1 MRVSALRLL
10 VSLVGCAAIEI
21 STSDELIWYC
31 ASTSAAGGTATL
43 TLPEGAT
50 LALDHIKLNV
60 TNGATISIE
69 STGAGAT
76 IDAGLTTRIFDVI
89 GGTLNLYKIHL
100 ARGRGELFQSGFS
113 QARAAGC
120 VFVNG
125 AGAFSISHGSIYG
138 CLVGSPED
146 KMAAPL
152 CASQRDTAPCTI
164 VRADPRRLRL
174 LARS

>member
-1 MRVSALRLL
+1 M
-10 VSLVGCAAIEI
+10 
-21 STSDELIWYC
+21 
-31 ASTSAAGGTATL
+31 
-43 TLPEGAT
+43 
-50 LALDHIKLNV
+50 

-100 ARGRGELFQSGFS
+100 ARGRGELFQSGFF

-125 AGAFSISHGSIYG
+125 AGTFSISHGSIYG
-138 CLVGSPED
+138 CLVGSSED

-152 CASQRDTAPCTI
+152 CA
-164 VRADPRRLRL
+164 
-174 LARS
+174 